1 MNSDW
6 IFFWTCGLVS
16 STPSFILSVLIV
28 SKSMSAAFSTV
39 LSSLRPLTVW
49 VIFLIPWGPYLCRV
63 QGQFHYTAV
72 ISFAMVISGVFVVKG
87 LLSWTMIKRLL
98 VNGTNYEKIK
108 SQEHENENLE
118 GDCVEMGTG
127 HITRPK
133 MNG

>member
-1 MNSDW
+1 
-6 IFFWTCGLVS
+6 
-16 STPSFILSVLIV
+16 
-28 SKSMSAAFSTV
+28 
-39 LSSLRPLTVW
+39 
-49 VIFLIPWGPYLCRV
+49 
-63 QGQFHYTAV
+63 
-72 ISFAMVISGVFVVKG
+72 MVISGVFVVKG

>member
-1 MNSDW
+1 
-6 IFFWTCGLVS
+6 
-16 STPSFILSVLIV
+16 
-28 SKSMSAAFSTV
+28 MSAAFSTV

-63 QGQFHYTAV
+63 QGEFHYTAV

-87 LLSWTMIKRLL
+87 LLSWSMIKRLL

-118 GDCVEMGTG
+118 GNGVEMGTG
-127 HITRPK
+127 QITRPK